1 MSDDIKHKMRDVGE
15 NIGHYTHDAGKKIGQ
30 ITAESEDYIE
40 ACQKFV
46 KENPIQS
53 VLVAGAVGIIVGSL
67 LTMIFKKNRQD

>member
-40 ACQKFV
+40 AGKKFV
-46 KENPIQS
+46 KENPVQS
-53 VLVAGAVGIIVGSL
+53 VIVAGAVGLVIGSL
-67 LTMIFKKNRQD
+67 LTMILKKNRQD

>member
-30 ITAESEDYIE
+30 IASESEDYIE
-40 ACQKFV
+40 AGRKFV